1 MTHSRKEVLK
11 PWEAC
16 YGRFPSQRRQGL
28 GVPGDGDPQPNI
40 WPSLPLAGGMR
51 VCVGEGGGVR
61 GSRSA
66 KAWEEARRVRSGVR
80 RDPLRQSGA
89 AVTEA
94 RSCRPEG
101 LTEAQ
106 GLEVVLGVGDR
117 WTVTKAI

>member
-1 MTHSRKEVLK
+1 M
-11 PWEAC
+11 
-16 YGRFPSQRRQGL
+16 
-28 GVPGDGDPQPNI
+28 
-40 WPSLPLAGGMR
+40 
-51 VCVGEGGGVR
+51 
-61 GSRSA
+61 
-66 KAWEEARRVRSGVR
+66 RSGVR

-94 RSCRPEG
+94 SCRLEE

>member
-1 MTHSRKEVLK
+1 MLRVMGGWGKTNV
-11 PWEAC
+11 W
-16 YGRFPSQRRQGL
+16 Q
-28 GVPGDGDPQPNI
+28 
-40 WPSLPLAGGMR
+40 SLLLAGRMR
-51 VCVGEGGGVR
+51 VWGVR
-61 GSRSA
+61 SSPSA
-66 KAWEEARRVRSGVR
+66 KAWEEARRMRSGVR

-94 RSCRPEG
+94 SCRLEG

>member
-1 MTHSRKEVLK
+1 M
-11 PWEAC
+11 
-16 YGRFPSQRRQGL
+16 G
-28 GVPGDGDPQPNI
+28 
-40 WPSLPLAGGMR
+40 
-51 VCVGEGGGVR
+51 
-61 GSRSA
+61 GSRQPGA
-66 KAWEEARRVRSGVR
+66 KAWEAARRVRSGAR

-94 RSCRPEG
+94 SGAAAGRG

>member
-16 YGRFPSQRRQGL
+16 YGRFPSQRGEGL
-28 GVPGDGDPQPNI
+28 GAPGDGGLNPNI
-40 WPSLPLAGGMR
+40 WQSRLLAGRMW
-51 VCVGEGGGVR
+51 VWGVR

-66 KAWEEARRVRSGVR
+66 KAWEEALRVRSGVR

-94 RSCRPEG
+94 RSCRLEG

>member
-16 YGRFPSQRRQGL
+16 YGRFPSQRREGL
-28 GVPGDGDPQPNI
+28 GTPGDAGQKPNI
-40 WPSLPLAGGMR
+40 WPSLLLAGRMR
-51 VCVGEGGGVR
+51 VWGVR
-61 GSRSA
+61 GSPGA
-66 KAWEEARRVRSGVR
+66 KAWEAARRVRSGVR

-94 RSCRPEG
+94 RSCRLEG

>member
-1 MTHSRKEVLK
+1 MEVGEK
-11 PWEAC
+11 TNK
-16 YGRFPSQRRQGL
+16 QTNKQTKN
-28 GVPGDGDPQPNI
+28 PNV
-40 WPSLPLAGGMR
+40 WQSLLLAGKMR
-51 VCVGEGGGVR
+51 VWGVR
-61 GSRSA
+61 SSLSA

-94 RSCRPEG
+94 GSCRLEG